1 MKILEKIKIIISLM
15 LIVGFVSP
23 ILSVYFFNEEHSIL
37 FAPISL
43 VTSFIGTGLLFGF
56 SNFRTL
62 PKHIGNF
69 DKDNVVP
76 KINQTWIIFFISLI
90 LNLFFANLC
99 GH

>member
-15 LIVGFVSP
+15 LMVGFICP
-23 ILSVYFFNEEHSIL
+23 IISVYFFDDGHSVL
-37 FAPISL
+37 FAPISVL
-43 VTSFIGTGLLFGF
+43 TSFVGTGLMFGF
-56 SNFRTL
+56 GNFRTL

-90 LNLFFANLC
+90 LNLFFSNLC
-99 GH
+99 GY